1 MNLNRSSTLLW
12 RGLTAACLDV
22 TAAVHMAIAPDH
34 LREAP
39 YAGVLF
45 IALAAAAMTA
55 AALLLTT
62 RDDRVWA
69 AAAAFSGIALAAYLI
84 SRSVGLPLLADDV
97 GDWLNPLGVLAVLSE
112 ATALVVSGLAL
123 RADHAYRIVTDTE
136 RLYTVVP
143 ASPPTVPS

>member
-1 MNLNRSSTLLW
+1 MLW

-45 IALAAAAMTA
+45 IALAASAMTA

-69 AAAAFSGIALAAYLI
+69 AAAALSASALVAYVL
-84 SRSVGLPLLADDV
+84 SRSVGLPMLADDI
-97 GDWLNPLGVLAVLSE
+97 GDWLNPLGVLAVLAE
-112 ATALVVSGLAL
+112 ATALIIAG
-123 RADHAYRIVTDTE
+123 RAVRAARAYRTVTDTE
-136 RLYTVVP
+136 RLYTVVS
-143 ASPPTVPS
+143 ASPPSVPAG